1 MLPLNGNQLFISSN
15 VLQVFG
21 FDTACVRY
29 EKTDTFKKE
38 DYAVRFS
45 RKGSKFFENKCRTEK
60 INSALLL
67 MLAADK
73 GFRAKKR
80 TTFKNPKLSG

>member
-38 DYAVRFS
+38 DYSVRLFPE
-45 RKGSKFFENKCRTEK
+45 RIQIFENKCRTEK

-80 TTFKNPKLSG
+80 TTF